1 MRRLP
6 ALGSAHRLACKDSQ
20 MTRSGKDYIEG
31 LRDNRRVFI
40 DGEYISDVAHH
51 PAFAG
56 AVESIA
62 RVYDMANDPAN
73 RKTMTFASPTTGQ
86 PVNMSYLI
94 PRSEDD
100 LRRRRVALRQT
111 AEMTVGIMGRG
122 PEHVA
127 SFLSGWAG
135 RADVFAEGGKQ
146 FGENIKKFY
155 EHVRDND
162 LYCAYAI
169 VPPQIDRSKPAHA
182 QEDPHLY
189 AGVKEEREDG
199 IVITGAQM
207 LGTGAAIADYII
219 LSCIVPL
226 QEGDDDY
233 AINAAIPIGANGV
246 KVYSRRSYAE
256 AANSTFDYPLASQFD
271 ETDALIVF
279 DDVFVPWDKV
289 FVYRNRQVTIDQ
301 WNRTPAHL
309 LGNNQAQ
316 IRFSVKLDLLA
327 GLAMRVALMNRSE
340 KFPPVR
346 ATLGELAAYASMV
359 NGLVYAQEQ
368 DCEIDEFGV
377 AWPGRAENFA
387 VQTLQS
393 DFYPKLLT
401 VVRDLCGGGVIQL
414 PSSAADFD
422 NPEAAADLNR
432 FVQSPGVSS
441 IDRVKLLKLVWDLV
455 GSEFAGRHEQ
465 YEMFYAGAP
474 FLVRSRMSQVY
485 DFDRATTLVD
495 KVMDGYNLKGRIA
508 TAAPR

>member
-1 MRRLP
+1 
-6 ALGSAHRLACKDSQ
+6 

-62 RVYDMANDPAN
+62 RVYDMANDPEN

-189 AGVKEEREDG
+189 A
-199 IVITGAQM
+199 A
-207 LGTGAAIADYII
+207 
-219 LSCIVPL
+219 
-226 QEGDDDY
+226 
-233 AINAAIPIGANGV
+233 
-246 KVYSRRSYAE
+246 
-256 AANSTFDYPLASQFD
+256 
-271 ETDALIVF
+271 
-279 DDVFVPWDKV
+279 
-289 FVYRNRQVTIDQ
+289 
-301 WNRTPAHL
+301 
-309 LGNNQAQ
+309 
-316 IRFSVKLDLLA
+316 
-327 GLAMRVALMNRSE
+327 
-340 KFPPVR
+340 
-346 ATLGELAAYASMV
+346 
-359 NGLVYAQEQ
+359 
-368 DCEIDEFGV
+368 
-377 AWPGRAENFA
+377 
-387 VQTLQS
+387 
-393 DFYPKLLT
+393 
-401 VVRDLCGGGVIQL
+401 
-414 PSSAADFD
+414 
-422 NPEAAADLNR
+422 
-432 FVQSPGVSS
+432 
-441 IDRVKLLKLVWDLV
+441 
-455 GSEFAGRHEQ
+455 
-465 YEMFYAGAP
+465 
-474 FLVRSRMSQVY
+474 
-485 DFDRATTLVD
+485 
-495 KVMDGYNLKGRIA
+495 
-508 TAAPR
+508 